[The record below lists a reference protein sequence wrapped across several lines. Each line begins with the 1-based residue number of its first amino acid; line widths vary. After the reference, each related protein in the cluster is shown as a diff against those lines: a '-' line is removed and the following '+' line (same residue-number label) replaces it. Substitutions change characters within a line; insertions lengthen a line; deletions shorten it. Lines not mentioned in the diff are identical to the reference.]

1 MTLRPLRT
9 AVGAWTPGA
18 EIAGDPLTVLAAT
31 WPAIVGSDVAK
42 NSRPL
47 EISHGALLVLT
58 RSSAWSQQ
66 LSFLSAHIVAAV
78 AEKTGKTDV
87 QRVRFRVGRLA
98 AVGTSPRPVRQASD
112 TAHTSRSR
120 ETAAT
125 LDEAVQ
131 RFRTDVT
138 DAQRAKAA
146 AGWNQCE
153 KCGIGVLPSA
163 GSLCVTCVNA
173 RAEARAASV
182 ARLLFDVPWLG
193 YDGIAEL
200 VSGLMLAEYETVRT
214 RLLSRWWDALSR
226 VRRSGRRT
234 MTPRERLI
242 ASSYVLLKSGVDPE
256 RIAPAVV
263 RDLLG
268 DELHDIIYGNEN
280 N

>member
-1 MTLRPLRT
+1 MTLRPLRA
-9 AVGAWTPGA
+9 AVTAWTPGA
-18 EIAGDPLTVLAAT
+18 EIAGDPLTVLAAA
-31 WPAIVGSDVAK
+31 WPAIVGPDVAK

-47 EISHGALLVLT
+47 EISRGALLVLT

-66 LSFLSAHIVAAV
+66 LSFLSVQILAAV
-78 AEKTGKTDV
+78 AEKTGKTDIE
-87 QRVRFRVGRLA
+87 RVRFRVGRLA
-98 AVGTSPRPVRQASD
+98 PAGTSARVRRAALPAHAAHPREIAV
-112 TAHTSRSR
+112 
-120 ETAAT
+120 T
-125 LDEAVQ
+125 LDEAVR
-131 RFRTDVT
+131 RFRADVT

-146 AGWNQCE
+146 AGWKECE
-153 KCGIGVLPSA
+153 KCGTGVLPSA

-173 RAEARAASV
+173 RAEARDAAV

-193 YDGIAEL
+193 YGGIAEL
-200 VSGLMLAEYETVRT
+200 VNDLTLTEYETVRT